1 MISVQ
6 DLEAKNRFFIDVPTF
21 RSPVYIFLNLVV
33 LDQGKTD

>member
-6 DLEAKNRFFIDVPTF
+6 DPAAKNRFFIDVPTF
-21 RSPVYIFLNLVV
+21 RSSMYIFLNLVV